1 MEFIETHEDLLKVT
15 KNDSE
20 KKVDQEEVKK
30 SDKQVLENLTTVIKG
45 ENYPGKVVKR
55 IVSDKENLVEKKFR
69 KNVRSCY
76 CY

>member
-20 KKVDQEEVKK
+20 KIVDQEEVKK

-45 ENYPGKVVKR
+45 ENDSEKV
-55 IVSDKENLVEKKFR
+55 I
-69 KNVRSCY
+69 
-76 CY
+76 